1 MGQSI
6 FVILSSVE
14 ALTFTIIG
22 KSYLQFYLK
31 VAQATPKDRQI
42 WLKKGGLSKAE

>member
-1 MGQSI
+1 MWTVSD
-6 FVILSSVE
+6 SVKKWIKIRQK
-14 ALTFTIIG
+14 IIN
-22 KSYLQFYLK
+22 YLK